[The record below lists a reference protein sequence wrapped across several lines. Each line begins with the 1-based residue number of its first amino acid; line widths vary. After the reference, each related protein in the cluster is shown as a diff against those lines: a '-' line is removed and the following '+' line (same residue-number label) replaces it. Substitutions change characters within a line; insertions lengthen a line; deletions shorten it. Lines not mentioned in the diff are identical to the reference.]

1 MAADGIK
8 RTSSRGIRSCSQSCK
23 VPVQKGNIETGRKKM
38 LKVDMA
44 TSKKGRKTESEV
56 KVSDQLGK
64 VNLSKCSDKAQ
75 KNISKVQG
83 NATDVK
89 PVKHTNSN
97 KKEDSTKKLTK
108 DKHEKETGKIKKERK
123 GSRESSERRRSGDV
137 SKAKFPTKTNDVEND
152 FSKIESMIFEDHLAA
167 SEEKTS
173 APGKKRGR
181 PKKGESPSGTSG
193 SSTKKPKVMKQAS
206 DSGKRKTADR
216 GKKPAPATLKAKK
229 EKVDGSDSDASDWE
243 EVDEEG
249 DINELEALLNDSMD
263 TKVSAKESVKIE
275 LDAPDLIWG
284 MKKRKKRRTEAEMIE
299 EYLRRHVN
307 RSIRELYENMHK
319 AHVLCLFAHGQF
331 VNKTLNSEILLGSAL
346 SIITEKNAYP
356 PKRLDM
362 SYLEK
367 FVSWF
372 SRKITLPAED
382 LEEDYWNI
390 PLEAILVKRFGSK
403 TALTNRELVFMF
415 IIIARALGMNV
426 RLILSLQPMSWKP
439 NADALIKRIKE
450 EKKSTGISI
459 SDSSGSAH
467 NFTEA
472 VVKEEKPKVKNNRKM
487 LSSDSDV
494 NENPGKGQTSK
505 KGSSGSS
512 KTSKRPASSLDGSDS
527 DFDPSSDKI
536 KKGPKGSRGSKRK
549 NSSDDSSDRSKKRKL
564 SEKKEKNG
572 NRKKTGPLVEW
583 AEVYVEEEEKWMCID
598 VTKAKIHCI
607 LEIEARTPST
617 SGYITAYNADL
628 TVKDVTRRYISTWL
642 SNENKLRCDSKWWQ
656 KSIRGFMGKKTR
668 LDREEDEEMD
678 QILKQQPLPKS
689 IGEYKNHPLY
699 ALQRHLLKFEAIYPP
714 DETPVGYIKGE
725 PVYPRSSIYTLHS
738 RDIWM
743 KEAKTVRVGEEPYK
757 VVKAR
762 PKWDRETCQ
771 VIKDRPLEVFGEW
784 QVEDYEPPVAVG
796 GKVPRNEY
804 GNVELFK
811 PSMLPKGCVHIPI
824 AGLNRIARKLNIDCA
839 SAITGFDFHS
849 GWSHPVYEGF
859 VVCEEYKDVLLDA
872 WNEDQVEQAKRAE
885 EKREKRI
892 YNNWKKLI
900 NGMLVR
906 ERVREKYGTYEV
918 PEDEAEDKSESETK
932 AKVKKV
938 RANEENKTKV
948 TQADIDAARPPL
960 VTHSVKNLQIDLT
973 SNVVEMAQASRRSTM
988 KTKNARRAKPVKEKA
1003 KSSQLPVAGEG
1014 CLGDSS
1020 DETDEEEKKE
1030 KIRAILQW
1038 GTKSANAASNLS
1050 DDSDCEEDAKPSC
1063 SKFESA
1069 LNTFVNSSHF
1079 NAVKKLENRQ
1089 KKRGRRASSDLDEES
1104 DSGRSSRST
1113 TPEVDVKDMSD
1124 IAPRRVPRRSVTQ
1137 KTVMYE
1143 ESDEGDISLGESDL
1157 EDKTFDPVKV
1167 KSGGLNLS
1175 DSE

>member
-23 VPVQKGNIETGRKKM
+23 VPAQKGSVETGRKKQ
-38 LKVDMA
+38 LKVDTV
-44 TSKKGRKTESEV
+44 TSEKGSKTESATKSSDRLGEV
-56 KVSDQLGK
+56 NSSKCAGK
-64 VNLSKCSDKAQ
+64 VP
-75 KNISKVQG
+75 KNISKVQD
-83 NATDVK
+83 NAADVK
-89 PVKHTNSN
+89 PAKRTNPN
-97 KKEDSTKKLTK
+97 KKGGDVKKLMK
-108 DKHEKETGKIKKERK
+108 DEHEKETGKIKKERK
-123 GSRESSERRRSGDV
+123 GSRESSGKGRSGDV
-137 SKAKFPTKTNDVEND
+137 SKAKHSAETNDAGND
-152 FSKIESMIFEDHLAA
+152 FSKIESMIFEGH
-167 SEEKTS
+167 SEKKKS
-173 APGKKRGR
+173 APAKTRGR
-181 PKKGESPSGTSG
+181 PKKAESPSGTSG
-193 SSTKKPKVMKQAS
+193 SSSKKPKVTKQTP
-206 DSGKRKTADR
+206 DGGRRKTADR
-216 GKKPAPATLKAKK
+216 GKKPAPGTPKGKKK
-229 EKVDGSDSDASDWE
+229 EKADGSDSDASDWE

-249 DINELEALLNDSMD
+249 GINELEALLNDSMD

-284 MKKRKKRRTEAEMIE
+284 LKRRKKRRTEEEMIE

-307 RSIRELYENMHK
+307 RSVRELYENMHK
-319 AHVLCLFAHGQF
+319 AHILCLFAHGQF

-372 SRKITLPAED
+372 SRKITLQAEK

-390 PLEAILVKRFGSK
+390 PLEAVLVKRFGSK
-403 TALTNRELVFMF
+403 TALTHRELVFMF
-415 IIIARALGMNV
+415 VIIARALGMNV
-426 RLILSLQPMSWKP
+426 RLVLSLQPMSWKP

-450 EKKSTGISI
+450 NKPTGASV
-459 SDSSGSAH
+459 SDSSCAAR
-467 NFTEA
+467 NVTEA

-494 NENPGKGQTSK
+494 NENLGKGKTSK
-505 KGSSGSS
+505 KASPSSS
-512 KTSKRPASSLDGSDS
+512 KTGKRPASSLDGSDS

-549 NSSDDSSDRSKKRKL
+549 NSSDDSADRSKKRKL
-564 SEKKEKNG
+564 SEKKEKDG
-572 NRKKTGPLVEW
+572 NRRKTGPLVEW

-656 KSIRGFMGKKTR
+656 KSVRGFMGKKTR

-678 QILKQQPLPKS
+678 QSLKQQPLPKS

-757 VVKAR
+757 IVKAR

-872 WNEDQVEQAKRAE
+872 WNQDQAEQAKRAE

-900 NGMLVR
+900 HGMLVR
-906 ERVREKYGTYEV
+906 ERVREKYGSYEV
-918 PEDEAEDKSESETK
+918 PEDKAEDESESENK

-973 SNVVEMAQASRRSTM
+973 SNVVEMAKASRRSTM
-988 KTKNARRAKPVKEKA
+988 KTKNARKAKPAKEKA
-1003 KSSQLPVAGEG
+1003 KSSQLPLAGEG
-1014 CLGDSS
+1014 CLDDSS

-1038 GTKSANAASNLS
+1038 GTKSGNAASNLS
-1050 DDSDCEEDAKPSC
+1050 DDSDCEGDSKPSC

-1079 NAVKKLENRQ
+1079 SAVKKLGNRQ
-1089 KKRGRRASSDLDEES
+1089 KKRGQRSSSDLDEES

-1113 TPEVDVKDMSD
+1113 TPEVDMKDVSD
-1124 IAPRRVPRRSVTQ
+1124 VAPRRVPRRSVAQ
-1137 KTVMYE
+1137 KTVKYE
-1143 ESDEGDISLGESDL
+1143 ESDEGDISLGESDV
-1157 EDKTFDPVKV
+1157 EDKTFDPLKV

-1175 DSE
+1175 DSD